1 MINSEIFL
9 DTLQAEGVVFFTGV
23 PDSYL
28 NGFCNYLL
36 EHVSPDKHIIAANE
50 GNAVGIAA
58 GYYFSTNTIPL
69 VYMQNSGMGN
79 ALNPLVSLAD
89 RHVYQV
95 PLLLLIGWRGEPE
108 TSDHP
113 QHTTQGRITTELLK
127 TLHIPY
133 IIAEDNDRLKEQTRW
148 AVQTARENKTP
159 VAIIG
164 KKGVFANT
172 RKSSKADSSYPLS
185 REEAIEV
192 ILDTL
197 PSDTIYT
204 ATTGRATRELYFLRE
219 RRKESHQY
227 DFLNVG
233 SMGHASSVAL
243 GMALAN
249 SNRRIVCLDGDS
261 AALMH
266 MGAFTMAGKIK
277 IPNMLHII
285 LNNGAHESVGGQPSA
300 GHLIDFTEIARGCG
314 YQTLNGPV
322 TDSKEL
328 VNGLQTFETTDRAAF
343 IDIRIHKG
351 LNGILPPL
359 NICHQDLI
367 CDLMAELQK
376 QQNHIGVSKRE
387 DKLL

>member
-9 DTLQAEGVVFFTGV
+9 NTLKSEGVEFFTGV

-28 NGFCNYLL
+28 NGFCNHLL
-36 EHVSPDKHIIAANE
+36 ECVSPDRHIIAANE

-79 ALNPLVSLAD
+79 ALNPIVSLAD

-95 PLLLLIGWRGEPE
+95 PMLLLIGWRGEPE
-108 TSDHP
+108 TNDHP
-113 QHTTQGRITTELLK
+113 QHTTQGQITPELLK
-127 TLHIPY
+127 MLQIPFV
-133 IIAEDNDRLKEQTRW
+133 IARDNDSELEKQARW
-148 AVQTARENKTP
+148 AVQTARTDRTP

-164 KKGVFANT
+164 KKGIFASAEKKNT
-172 RKSSKADSSYPLS
+172 ADTCYPMS
-185 REEAIEV
+185 REEAMEI

-197 PSDTIYT
+197 PCDSVYI

-219 RRKESHQY
+219 RRKESHQH

-233 SMGHASSVAL
+233 AMGHASSVAL
-243 GMALAN
+243 GIALAN
-249 SNRRIVCLDGDS
+249 SNRKVVCLDGDS

-266 MGAFTMAGKIK
+266 MGSFTMVGKIK
-277 IPNMLHII
+277 AANLLHIV

-300 GHLIDFTEIARGCG
+300 GHLIDFTKTAEGCG
-314 YQTLNGPV
+314 YQTLRHPV
-322 TDSKEL
+322 TDAEEL
-328 VNGLQTFETTDRAAF
+328 VNALQEFRKTNHAAF
-343 IDIRIHKG
+343 IDVRIHKG
-351 LNGILPPL
+351 LKGVLPPL

-367 CDLMAELQK
+367 NDLMRELQK
-376 QQNHIGVSKRE
+376 KSNI
-387 DKLL
+387 